1 MTASDIACLECE
13 TAVSDARK
21 GQGFCCDACRSA
33 FNNRRKRRG
42 ADAYDIF
49 RALRRERSTAKRLNL
64 WTELCRLELKWQME
78 DEAERPGRRSYV
90 PPDQALANLYDKGA
104 LQRGDILVN
113 SYFSGRSSAR

>member
-1 MTASDIACLECE
+1 MTVSDIACLECK

-21 GQGFCCDACRSA
+21 GQGFCCDACRHG

-42 ADAYDIF
+42 ADAYDIL

-64 WTELCRLELKWQME
+64 WTELCRLELGWQIE

-90 PPDQALANLYDKGA
+90 PPAQALDNLYNKGA
-104 LQRGDILVN
+104 LQRGDVLVN
-113 SYFSGRSSAR
+113 SYLSGRASER